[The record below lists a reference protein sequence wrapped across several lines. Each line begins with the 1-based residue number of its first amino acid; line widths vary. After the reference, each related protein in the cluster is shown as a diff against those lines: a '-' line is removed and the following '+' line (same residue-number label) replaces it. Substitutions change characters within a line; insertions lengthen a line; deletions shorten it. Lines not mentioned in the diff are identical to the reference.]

1 MRAAPPDRLDA
12 YDLLLRAYSLR
23 YEFTPESME
32 AALDCLDQALTL
44 DPNYAPALAASAY
57 CHAMRHVQGWLK
69 PDDAYRE
76 RAVAQ
81 AWRAVELTPGDPQVL
96 WMAAFAIWNMADEI
110 EPARELFERSL
121 AINPNSAMA
130 LVLGG
135 WVEAMRGNQK
145 AGRAMIERAQ
155 RLNPRDPRGW
165 FASAALA
172 ICAML
177 DGDFTEAVMWADK
190 ALAQNRRFAVAL
202 RVLIV
207 ALVKTGETARATR
220 SRACST
226 ATTRAS
232 FHRRASAGATASSR

>member
-1 MRAAPPDRLDA
+1 MRIRLLFLFCSTFIAARAQTSIPDW
-12 YDLLLRAYSLR
+12 SKVN
-23 YEFTPESME
+23 EE
-32 AALDCLDQALTL
+32 
-44 DPNYAPALAASAY
+44 
-57 CHAMRHVQGWLK
+57 AMRHFQGWLT
-69 PDDAYRE
+69 PNDAYRE
-76 RAVAQ
+76 RAVAL
-81 AWRAVELTPGDPQVL
+81 AWRAVELAPSDAQVL

-135 WVEAMRGNQK
+135 WIEAMRGNQA

-172 ICAML
+172 ICAVQ
-177 DGDFTEAVMWADK
+177 DQNFAEAVMWADK

-207 ALVKTGETARATR
+207 ALVKTGENERATQTARGLLKVDPEFTVSGFL
-220 SRACST
+220 SRIPFPVEAMSRT
-226 ATTRAS
+226 YVETLKA
-232 FHRRASAGATASSR
+232 AGIPD

>member
-1 MRAAPPDRLDA
+1 
-12 YDLLLRAYSLR
+12 
-23 YEFTPESME
+23 
-32 AALDCLDQALTL
+32 
-44 DPNYAPALAASAY
+44 
-57 CHAMRHVQGWLK
+57 MRHVQGWLK

-207 ALVKTGETARATR
+207 ALVKTGETARATQIAR
-220 SRACST
+220 ELLKVDPEFSISGFLSRIPFPVQS
-226 ATTRAS
+226 
-232 FHRRASAGATASSR
+232 